1 MSPGA
6 KFNPVLRS
14 DLVSKGRTSRAARL
28 GAAAALLLVAL
39 TPIVGG
45 SASGAETIADVKAR
59 MALAQARLDE
69 STRKIEKLEDD
80 LEHATHEVEEIQER
94 IEALEKKDAKLEA
107 VVVERAKLLYMSG
120 RGDMIEALFGAESFA
135 ELSDAAE
142 MLSQVSLD
150 DSDVFIELARS
161 RAELVKLQDDLLSER
176 KELKA
181 SFGELQAEHKKQQ
194 EMFDSVAADYE
205 SLKDSLGA
213 PSVGSAPSAAR
224 IRGTGGMYCPVG
236 GPTSFVD
243 SWGAPRAGH
252 THQGV
257 DMMGSYGTPL
267 VAIVSG
273 TITYAAY
280 DGSGGYMIF
289 LSGDDGNQYW
299 YMHNQ
304 ENFVTGGHVS
314 AGQTIASLGD
324 TGNAAGTPHLH
335 FEYHPGGGSAV
346 NPYPLVAS
354 LC

>member
-1 MSPGA
+1 M
-6 KFNPVLRS
+6 
-14 DLVSKGRTSRAARL
+14 
-28 GAAAALLLVAL
+28 AAAALLLVAAIPL
-39 TPIVGG
+39 IGG
-45 SASGAETIADVKAR
+45 SASGAESIGDLKAR
-59 MALAQARLDE
+59 MAAAQARLDE
-69 STRKIEKLEDD
+69 STAKIEELEDH
-80 LEHATHEVEEIQER
+80 LEHADEEVKET
-94 IEALEKKDAKLEA
+94 EARMDELEKKDAKLEA

-120 RGDMIEALFGAESFA
+120 RGDMLEALFGANTFA

-150 DSDVFIELARS
+150 DSDVFIRLARS
-161 RAELVKLQDDLLSER
+161 RAELVKLEESLLSEK
-176 KELKA
+176 KELKD
-181 SFGELQAEHKKQQ
+181 SYERLKAEAAKQQ
-194 EMFDSVAADYE
+194 EMFDSIAADYE
-205 SLKDSLGA
+205 SMQDQVAG
-213 PSVGSAPSAAR
+213 PSAPSAAR
-224 IRGTGGMYCPVG
+224 IRSTGGMFCPVA

-243 SWGAPRAGH
+243 SWGAPRSGH

-280 DGSGGYMIF
+280 DGSGGNMIF
-289 LSGDDGNQYW
+289 LSGDDGNAYW

-304 ENFVTGGHVS
+304 QNFVSGGRVS

-354 LC
+354 IC

>member
-1 MSPGA
+1 M
-6 KFNPVLRS
+6 
-14 DLVSKGRTSRAARL
+14 
-28 GAAAALLLVAL
+28 AAAALLLVAVI
-39 TPIVGG
+39 PFGG
-45 SASGAETIADVKAR
+45 SASGAESIGDLKAR
-59 MALAQARLDE
+59 MAAAQARLDE
-69 STRKIEKLEDD
+69 STANIEELEDE
-80 LEHATHEVEEIQER
+80 LEHANEEVEEI
-94 IEALEKKDAKLEA
+94 EARMDVLEKKDAKLEA
-107 VVVERAKLLYMSG
+107 VVIERAKILYMSG
-120 RGDMIEALFGAESFA
+120 RGDMLEALFGANTFA

-161 RAELVKLQDDLLSER
+161 RAELVKLEEDLLSER
-176 KELKA
+176 QELKD
-181 SFGELQAEHKKQQ
+181 SFERLKAEAAKQQ
-194 EMFDSVAADYE
+194 DMFDAIAADYE
-205 SLKDSLGA
+205 SMQDRLA
-213 PSVGSAPSAAR
+213 PPSSPSAPSAAR
-224 IRGTGGMYCPVG
+224 IRGTGGMFCPVG

-243 SWGAPRAGH
+243 SWGAPRSGH

-280 DGSGGYMIF
+280 DGSGGNMIF
-289 LSGDDGNQYW
+289 LSGDDGNAYW

>member
-1 MSPGA
+1 M
-6 KFNPVLRS
+6 
-14 DLVSKGRTSRAARL
+14 
-28 GAAAALLLVAL
+28 AAAALLLVAM
-39 TPIVGG
+39 TPLIGG
-45 SASGAETIADVKAR
+45 SASGAESIGDLKAR
-59 MALAQARLDE
+59 MAAAQARLDE
-69 STRKIEKLEDD
+69 STAKIEELEDV
-80 LEHATHEVEEIQER
+80 LEHANHEVEEI
-94 IEALEKKDAKLEA
+94 EARMDELEKKDAKLEA
-107 VVVERAKLLYMSG
+107 VVVERAKNLYMSG
-120 RGDMIEALFGAESFA
+120 RGDMLEALFGANTFG

-161 RAELVKLQDDLLSER
+161 RAELVKLEQDLLSE
-176 KELKA
+176 KEELKE
-181 SFGELQAEHKKQQ
+181 SYERLKAEAAKQQ
-194 EMFDSVAADYE
+194 DMFDAIAADYE
-205 SLKDSLGA
+205 SLQDQV
-213 PSVGSAPSAAR
+213 VGPSAPSAAR
-224 IRGTGGMYCPVG
+224 VRSTGGMFCPVG

-289 LSGDDGNQYW
+289 LSGDDGPAYW

-314 AGQTIASLGD
+314 AGQVIASLGD

>member
-1 MSPGA
+1 
-6 KFNPVLRS
+6 
-14 DLVSKGRTSRAARL
+14 VSKGRTSRAVRI
-28 GAAAALLLVAL
+28 AAAIALLLVAAV
-39 TPIVGG
+39 PVVGG
-45 SASGAETIADVKAR
+45 SASGAETIGDLKAR
-59 MALAQARLDE
+59 MAVAQSRLDE
-69 STRKIEKLEDD
+69 STAKIEELEDE
-80 LEHATHEVEEIQER
+80 LEHSTHRVED
-94 IEALEKKDAKLEA
+94 IEARIDELEAKDAKLEK
-107 VVVERAKLLYMSG
+107 VVVARAKSLYMSG
-120 RGDMIEALFGAESFA
+120 RGDMLEALFGASSFA

-161 RAELVKLQDDLLSER
+161 RAELVNLQNDLLAER

-181 SFGELQAEHKKQQ
+181 SFDRLKEEHAKQQ
-194 EMFDSVAADYE
+194 EMFDAISADYE
-205 SLKDSLGA
+205 SLQDRVA
-213 PSVGSAPSAAR
+213 PSAPSAAR
-224 IRGTGGMYCPVG
+224 IRGTGGMFCPVG

-267 VAIVSG
+267 VAVVSG
-273 TITYAAY
+273 TVTYAAY
-280 DGSGGYMIF
+280 DGSGGNMIF
-289 LSGDDGNQYW
+289 LSGDDGNAYW

-304 ENFVTGGHVS
+304 ENYVSGGHVT

>member
-1 MSPGA
+1 MGA
-6 KFNPVLRS
+6 
-14 DLVSKGRTSRAARL
+14 
-28 GAAAALLLVAL
+28 
-39 TPIVGG
+39 
-45 SASGAETIADVKAR
+45 
-59 MALAQARLDE
+59 AQARLDE
-69 STRKIEKLEDD
+69 STR
-80 LEHATHEVEEIQER
+80 T
-94 IEALEKKDAKLEA
+94 IEALEDRLEAADHRIEEIETRVTELKKRDAKLEA
-107 VVVERAKLLYMSG
+107 EVVKRAKTLYMSG
-120 RGDMIEALFGAESFA
+120 RGDMLQALFGAKTIG

-150 DSDVFIELARS
+150 DSHVFIDLARS
-161 RAELVKLQDDLLSER
+161 RAELTKLQDELLGRRTELRESFEALK
-176 KELKA
+176 KEHDRQ
-181 SFGELQAEHKKQQ
+181 QA
-194 EMFDSVAADYE
+194 MFDAVAADYE
-205 SLKDSLGA
+205 SLQDRVA
-213 PSVGSAPSAAR
+213 PSAPSAAR
-224 IRGTGGMYCPVG
+224 IRATGGMFCPVG

-243 SWGAPRAGH
+243 SWGAPRSGH

-280 DGSGGYMIF
+280 DGSGGNMIF
-289 LSGDDGNQYW
+289 LSGDDGNAYW

-304 ENFVTGGHVS
+304 ENYVTGGHVT

>member
-1 MSPGA
+1 M
-6 KFNPVLRS
+6 
-14 DLVSKGRTSRAARL
+14 LVSDGHLIRAARA
-28 GAAAALLLVAL
+28 GAATALLLAVAVPL
-39 TPIVGG
+39 LMG
-45 SASGAETIADVKAR
+45 SASGAESISDLKAR
-59 MALAQARLDE
+59 MAAAQARLDE
-69 STRKIEKLEDD
+69 STRKIETLEDR
-80 LEHATHEVEEIQER
+80 LEAADHRIEEI
-94 IEALEKKDAKLEA
+94 EARVTELEKRDAKLEA
-107 VVVERAKLLYMSG
+107 EVVKRAKTLYMSG
-120 RGDMIEALFGAESFA
+120 RGDMLQALFGAKSIG

-150 DSDVFIELARS
+150 DSDVFIDLARS
-161 RAELVKLQDDLLSER
+161 RAELTKLQDELLGRRTELRESFE
-176 KELKA
+176 ELKK
-181 SFGELQAEHKKQQ
+181 EHDRQQA
-194 EMFDSVAADYE
+194 MFDAVAADYE
-205 SLKDSLGA
+205 SLQDRVVA
-213 PSVGSAPSAAR
+213 PSAPSAAR
-224 IRGTGGMYCPVG
+224 VRATGGMFCPVG

-243 SWGAPRAGH
+243 SWGAPRSGH

-280 DGSGGYMIF
+280 DGSGGNMIF
-289 LSGDDGNQYW
+289 LSGDDGNAYW

-304 ENFVTGGHVS
+304 ENFVTGGHVT

>member
-1 MSPGA
+1 M
-6 KFNPVLRS
+6 LRS
-14 DLVSKGRTSRAARL
+14 ELVSTGRTSRAARAV
-28 GAAAALLLVAL
+28 AAAALLLVAL

-45 SASGAETIADVKAR
+45 SASGAESISDLKAR
-59 MALAQARLDE
+59 MAVAQARLDE
-69 STRKIEKLEDD
+69 STAKIEELEDD
-80 LEHATHEVEEIQER
+80 LEHATHEVEEI
-94 IEALEKKDAKLEA
+94 EARMDELEKKDAKLEA
-107 VVVERAKLLYMSG
+107 VVIERAKILYMSG
-120 RGDMIEALFGAESFA
+120 RGDMLEALFGANSFA

-161 RAELVKLQDDLLSER
+161 RAELVKLENDLLSEK
-176 KELKA
+176 KELKD
-181 SFGELQAEHKKQQ
+181 SYEKLKAEAAKQQ
-194 EMFDSVAADYE
+194 DMFDAISADYE
-205 SLKDSLGA
+205 SMQDRVAG
-213 PSVGSAPSAAR
+213 PSAPSAAR
-224 IRGTGGMYCPVG
+224 VRGTGGMFCPVG

-243 SWGAPRAGH
+243 SWGAPRSGH

-280 DGSGGYMIF
+280 DGSGGNMIF
-289 LSGDDGNQYW
+289 LSGDDGNAYW

-304 ENFVTGGHVS
+304 ENYVSGGRVS

>member
-1 MSPGA
+1 M
-6 KFNPVLRS
+6 
-14 DLVSKGRTSRAARL
+14 AA
-28 GAAAALLLVAL
+28 
-39 TPIVGG
+39 
-45 SASGAETIADVKAR
+45 
-59 MALAQARLDE
+59 AQARLDE
-69 STRKIEKLEDD
+69 STAKIEELEDS
-80 LEHATHEVEEIQER
+80 LEHATHEVEEIEER
-94 IEALEKKDAKLEA
+94 IDELEKKDAKLEA
-107 VVVERAKLLYMSG
+107 EVVSRAKVLYMSG
-120 RGDMIEALFGAESFA
+120 RGDMLEALFGANSFV

-142 MLSQVSLD
+142 MLSQVNLD

-161 RAELVKLQDDLLSER
+161 RAEAVKLQDELLSEK

-181 SFGELQAEHKKQQ
+181 SFDRLKAEAAKQQ

-205 SLKDSLGA
+205 SLQDRVA
-213 PSVGSAPSAAR
+213 PSAPSAAR
-224 IRGTGGMYCPVG
+224 IRGTGGMFCPVG
-236 GPTSFVD
+236 GATSFVD
-243 SWGAPRAGH
+243 SWGAPRSGH

-273 TITYAAY
+273 TVTYAAY

>member
-1 MSPGA
+1 M
-6 KFNPVLRS
+6 LRS
-14 DLVSKGRTSRAARL
+14 DLVSIGCTSRAAR
-28 GAAAALLLVAL
+28 AAAAIALLLVAL
-39 TPIVGG
+39 TPLVVG
-45 SASGAETIADVKAR
+45 SASGAESIGDLKAR
-59 MALAQARLDE
+59 MAVAQARLDE
-69 STRKIEKLEDD
+69 STAKIEELEDV
-80 LEHATHEVEEIQER
+80 LEHATDKVKS
-94 IEALEKKDAKLEA
+94 IEARIAELEKKDARLEK
-107 VVVERAKLLYMSG
+107 VVVERAQILYMSG
-120 RGDMIEALFGAESFA
+120 RGDMLEALFGANTFA

-150 DSDVFIELARS
+150 DSDVFIDLARS
-161 RAELVKLQDDLLSER
+161 RAELVKLQDELLDEQ
-176 KELKA
+176 KELRS
-181 SFGELQAEHKKQQ
+181 SFETLKDEHAKQQ
-194 EMFDSVAADYE
+194 DMFDAIAADYE
-205 SLKDSLGA
+205 SMQDRLSPSA
-213 PSVGSAPSAAR
+213 PSAPSAAR
-224 IRGTGGMYCPVG
+224 IRGTGGMFCPVG

-243 SWGAPRAGH
+243 SWGAPRSGH

-280 DGSGGYMIF
+280 DGSGGNMIF
-289 LSGDDGNQYW
+289 LSGDDGNAYW

-304 ENFVTGGHVS
+304 QNYVSGGHVT

-346 NPYPLVAS
+346 NPTPLVAS